1 MCVSQSCPTF
11 CNPTDCCLPGSSVYG
26 ILQARILEWVAMPSS
41 GDLPNPG
48 IKPCLL
54 HCGWIPYHLS
64 HQGSSRT
71 LEWVAYPFSR
81 GSSWPR
87 NQTGISCIAVRFF
100 TSWATREAQI
110 RKKEQVERGRKR
122 DKKKLKI
129 KLGEC
134 CILKKSREQEFQ
146 EREWVCCV
154 HWCWKVV

>member
-1 MCVSQSCPTF
+1 MSDSVTPWTVACQAPLSMEFSRPEYWSGWPCP
-11 CNPTDCCLPGSSVYG
+11 PP
-26 ILQARILEWVAMPSS
+26 

-48 IKPCLL
+48 IKPDLL
-54 HCGWIPYHLS
+54 HFGWIPYHLS

-71 LEWVAYPFSR
+71 MEWVAYPFSR

-87 NQTGISCIAVRFF
+87 NRTGVSCIAVRFF
-100 TSWATREAQI
+100 ASWATREAQI
-110 RKKEQVERGRKR
+110 GEKEQVQRGRKG

-129 KLGEC
+129 KLSEC

-154 HWCWKVV
+154 HWCRKVV